1 MNPVRQES
9 EYQTRR
15 KRIDPLLTSQGW
27 KIVRSDLTNVI
38 ASYPHHA
45 VTEYPTANGPA
56 DYALFVDNQLLGIVE
71 ALAEL
76 RQKLA
81 TVPERFTL
89 DNLERAHAARYHK
102 NLVDIISMIKH
113 AAKEEEP
120 LLTASERVERAFA
133 KITAGRQF
141 TEEQQ
146 KWLDRIRAHLVVSL
160 SIDKKDF
167 ENVPVL
173 LDAGGWKSADRAFG
187 GMLSDVIRG
196 LNEAVAA

>member
-1 MNPVRQES
+1 V
-9 EYQTRR
+9 EY
-15 KRIDPLLTSQGW
+15 K
-27 KIVRSDLTNVI
+27 
-38 ASYPHHA
+38 
-45 VTEYPTANGPA
+45 PA
-56 DYALFVDNQLLGIVE
+56 DYLTAFARFVRENPIPIEAIRILLDRPQDWSTD

-81 TVPERFTL
+81 SAPQRFTL

-120 LLTASERVERAFA
+120 LLTAGERVERAFD

-141 TEEQQ
+141 TEQQ
-146 KWLDRIRAHLVVSL
+146 KKWLARIRDHLVVSL
-160 SIDKKDF
+160 SIDQRDF
-167 ENVPVL
+167 ENVPIL
-173 LDAGGWKSADRAFG
+173 LDAGGWRSADREFG
-187 GMLSDVIRG
+187 GTLQNLIDH